1 MDPQLTDLVEQLKR
15 RFGAKVALRQSSRGG
30 KIEINYTS
38 LEDLTRIIDIIT
50 NG

>member
-1 MDPQLTDLVEQLKR
+1 LIDLVEQLKR

-30 KIEINYTS
+30 KIEINYSS

-50 NG
+50 NV